1 MGLSTTTIIIVVQ
14 LGLAM
19 MPRGRTR
26 ASSALHSGTTSG
38 TSASM
43 RNALELSIITAPY
56 LDQVIFVHIPRTGE
70 RLLPEDVDAAAAAA
84 SDFYK
89 QKFGVEKAV
98 FACHSWLL
106 YPENKNMLSPSSNLY
121 SFMSR
126 FDVIDVEED
135 TEYKE
140 VWRLFDKDY
149 DGNADDLPQ
158 DTSLRRAYAKRIK
171 EGKPLG
177 VALGVWVYKK

>member
-1 MGLSTTTIIIVVQ
+1 MLSNFKLQ
-14 LGLAM
+14 FEMCPLGKTYEKDGVRLC
-19 MPRGRTR
+19 PD
-26 ASSALHSGTTSG
+26 
-38 TSASM
+38 
-43 RNALELSIITAPY
+43 
-56 LDQVIFVHIPRTGE
+56 DQVIFVHIPRTGE